1 MSWSRYESPLGPLT
15 LIGDKRR
22 LRGLYFPGRAPRLDE
37 ADDDPEAFTTVVK
50 QLEQYFTG
58 ERQTFELPLKLE
70 GTAFQQRVW
79 HALQHLPYGQRTTYG
94 ELARELGARASTE
107 APQARVVAWAISRTP
122 APIIVP
128 CHRVVAAD
136 GSLSGYLGGL
146 QRKHALLEFEAA
158 GGQPCAL
165 LARINQR
172 QLALL

>member
-1 MSWSRYESPLGPLT
+1 MGPLT
-15 LIGDKRR
+15 LIGDKRY

-37 ADDDPEAFTTVVK
+37 ADHDPEAFTTAVK

-79 HALQHLPYGQRTTYG
+79 HALGHLPYGQTTTYG
-94 ELARELGARASTE
+94 DLARQLDGDTGTV

-158 GGQPCAL
+158 GGLPCVL
-165 LARINQR
+165 LAQWNER